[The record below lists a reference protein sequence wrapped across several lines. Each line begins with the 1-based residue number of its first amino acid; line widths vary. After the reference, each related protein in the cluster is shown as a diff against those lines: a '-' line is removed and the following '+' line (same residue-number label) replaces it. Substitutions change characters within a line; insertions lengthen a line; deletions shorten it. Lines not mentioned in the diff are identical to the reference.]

1 MLPSR
6 DLLQTVISI
15 AREAGSQI
23 MAVYEQSDDPAIET
37 KSDDSPLTQ
46 ADLRANKTILSAL
59 RKLTPDVPVLSEESE
74 LLPYDIRKTWQTYWL
89 VDPLDGT
96 KEFISRN
103 GEFTVNIALIRDG
116 EPVLGVVYVPVS
128 GVSYAGLAA
137 GDESGAWKV
146 VGDEYEPVRCA
157 VVAGSVNWFGK
168 TIRVVASRR
177 HGSEQL
183 DVMLTALR
191 KKVEAVELV
200 NIGSSL
206 KICLI
211 AEGKAD
217 LYLRFGP
224 TSEWDTAAA
233 HAVLRA
239 AGGDIV
245 TEAFES
251 LAYNGKD
258 SILNPQFMA
267 LSGSPTPWAQLL
279 SDVIRQA

>member
-15 AREAGSQI
+15 AREAGAEI
-23 MAVYEQSDDPAIET
+23 MAVYEQGGDLGIET

-59 RKLTPDVPVLSEESE
+59 LQLTPNVPVLSEESE
-74 LLPYDIRKTWQTYWL
+74 LPSYDIRQTWHTYWL

-103 GEFTVNIALIRDG
+103 GEFTVNIALIQAG
-116 EPVLGVVYVPVS
+116 EPVLGVVHVPVS
-128 GVSYAGLAA
+128 GVTYAGLMS
-137 GDESGAWKV
+137 GNESGAWKV
-146 VGDEYEPVRCA
+146 TGAAHEVIRST
-157 VVAGSVNWFGK
+157 VVSGQVNGLGK
-168 TIRVVASRR
+168 TIRIVASRR

-183 DVMLTALR
+183 EVMLKALR
-191 KKVEAVELV
+191 KKVGEVEMV

-217 LYLRFGP
+217 LYPRFGL

-245 TEAFES
+245 TGSFES
-251 LAYNGKD
+251 LRYNSKED
-258 SILNPQFMA
+258 ILNPQFMA
-267 LSGSPTPWAQLL
+267 LSGDPMPWLQLL
-279 SDVIRQA
+279 SDLMPEN

>member
-15 AREAGSQI
+15 ARQAGADI
-23 MAVYEQSDDPAIET
+23 MAVYDQGNDLGIET
-37 KSDDSPLTQ
+37 KRDDSPVTR
-46 ADLRANKTILSAL
+46 ADIRANTTILSAL
-59 RKLTPDVPVLSEESE
+59 RHLTPDVPVLSEESE
-74 LLPYDIRKTWQTYWL
+74 LPSYDIRRVWRTYWL

-103 GEFTVNIALIRDG
+103 GEFSVNIALIQNG
-116 EPVLGVVYVPVS
+116 EPVLGVVHMPVS
-128 GVSYAGLAA
+128 GVSYAGLVSAT
-137 GDESGAWKV
+137 DSGAWKLP
-146 VGDEYEPVRCA
+146 GDAQAYEMIRSA
-157 VVAGSVNWFGK
+157 VVPESVRWSGK

-177 HGSEQL
+177 HGGEQL
-183 DVMLTALR
+183 DVVLGMLR
-191 KKVEAVELV
+191 NKVKAVELV
-200 NIGSSL
+200 SIGSSL

-217 LYLRFGP
+217 LYPRFGP

-245 TEAFES
+245 TESFETLPPNAMNCGLRISS
-251 LAYNGKD
+251 L
-258 SILNPQFMA
+258 
-267 LSGSPTPWAQLL
+267 LL
-279 SDVIRQA
+279 